1 MKSRFYTAVIV
12 AVILFV
18 VTTSCSLTSTVLG
31 DPTSTSPPSPTTRPT
46 RTPSQPLAIPT
57 IFGEEQILAS
67 NLAELYKRVSPGV
80 VTIWRFDAASSSQDP
95 NLPTGQGSGFV
106 IDYDGHIVTNQHVV
120 DGADEIEVNF
130 SSGLKAWAEFIGSDT
145 DSDLAVLKVDVA
157 QEDLVPLPLGDSDQV
172 SVGDFVVAIGN
183 PFGLSG
189 TMTIGIVSAVDR
201 TLASQNIAPGGGS
214 FTSGDIIQ
222 TDAAINPGNSG
233 GPLINLRGEVIG
245 VNQAIRTES
254 FSVVGDSVNSG
265 VGFAIP
271 VNTVQQVVTSIIE
284 YGRYRYPYL
293 GIAMMGE
300 QLWNLKIIE
309 AVGLPPDAAG
319 VYVTDVTPGG
329 PAEQAGLRGGNRL
342 TAVDVNAGGDLI
354 IALDGHPIRR
364 NGDLL
369 SYLINNTQVDQV
381 VTLTILRDGEEM
393 DISLTIGARP

>member
-1 MKSRFYTAVIV
+1 MKSRFNIIVIV
-12 AVILFV
+12 VVVLFV
-18 VTTSCSLTSTVLG
+18 VSTSCSLSPAVLG
-31 DPTSTSPPSPTTRPT
+31 NPTHTSEPTPRPT
-46 RTPSQPLAIPT
+46 RTPSPPQAIPT
-57 IFGEEQILAS
+57 IFGEERILAAD
-67 NLAELYKRVSPGV
+67 LAGLYKLVSPGV
-80 VTIWRFDAASSSQDP
+80 VTIWRFDTLGPSQDP

-106 IDYDGHIVTNQHVV
+106 INYDGHIVTNQHVV
-120 DGADEIEVNF
+120 DGANEIEVNF
-130 SSGLKAWAEFIGSDT
+130 SSGLKAWAELVGSDS

-157 QEDLVPLPLGDSDQV
+157 QEALVPLPLADSDQV
-172 SVGDFVVAIGN
+172 RVGDFVVAIGN

-189 TMTIGIVSAVDR
+189 TMTVGIVSALDR
-201 TLASQNIAPGGGS
+201 TLASQNIAPGGGI

-233 GPLINLRGEVIG
+233 GPLLNLRGEVIG

-254 FSVVGDSVNSG
+254 FSIVGESVNSG

-284 YGRYRYPYL
+284 YGSYRYPYL
-293 GIAMMGE
+293 GIAMMSE
-300 QLWNLKIIE
+300 ELWNLKIIE
-309 AVGLPPDAAG
+309 ALGLPPNAAG
-319 VYVTDVTPGG
+319 VYITEVTPGG
-329 PAEQAGLRGGNRL
+329 PAEQAGLRGGNRR
-342 TAVDVNAGGDLI
+342 TTVGVDAGGDLI

-381 VTLTILRDGEEM
+381 VTLTILRDGEEI

>member
-1 MKSRFYTAVIV
+1 MKSRFNTTVIV
-12 AVILFV
+12 VVVLFV
-18 VTTSCSLTSTVLG
+18 VTTSCSLSSVVLG
-31 DPTSTSPPSPTTRPT
+31 SSTPTSPPSPTTQHT
-46 RTPSQPLAIPT
+46 RTPAQPLAIPT

-67 NLAELYKRVSPGV
+67 DLAALYKHVSPGV
-80 VTIWRFDAASSSQDP
+80 VTIWRFDTVGSSQDP

-106 IDYDGHIVTNQHVV
+106 IDYEGHIVTNQHVV
-120 DGADEIEVNF
+120 NGADEIEVNF
-130 SSGLKAWAEFIGSDT
+130 SSGLKAWAVLVGSDT
-145 DSDLAVLKVDVA
+145 DSDLAVLKVEVS
-157 QEDLVPLPLGDSDQV
+157 QGDLVPLTLADSDQV
-172 SVGDFVVAIGN
+172 RVGDFVVAIGN

-189 TMTIGIVSAVDR
+189 TMTIGIVSALDR
-201 TLASQNIAPGGGS
+201 TLASQNIAPGGGI

-233 GPLINLRGEVIG
+233 GPLINLGGEVIG

-254 FSVVGDSVNSG
+254 FSIVGESVNSG

-284 YGRYRYPYL
+284 SGRYRYPYL

-300 QLWNLKIIE
+300 ELWNLKIIE
-309 AVGLPPDAAG
+309 ALGLPTNAAG
-319 VYVTDVTPGG
+319 VYITDVTPDG
-329 PAEQAGLRGGNRL
+329 PAEQAGLRGGDRR
-342 TAVDVNAGGDLI
+342 TSVGVNAGGDLI
-354 IALDGHPIRR
+354 IAIDGYPIRR

-381 VTLTILRDGEEM
+381 VTLTIFRDGEEL

>member
-1 MKSRFYTAVIV
+1 MKSRFNTAVIV
-12 AVILFV
+12 AVILFI

-67 NLAELYKRVSPGV
+67 DLAELYKRVSPGV
-80 VTIWRFDAASSSQDP
+80 VTIWRFDAAGSSQDP

-106 IDYDGHIVTNQHVV
+106 IDYDGHIVTNQHVIN
-120 DGADEIEVNF
+120 GADEIEVNF
-130 SSGLKAWAEFIGSDT
+130 SSGLKAWAELIGSDT
-145 DSDLAVLKVDVA
+145 DSDLAVLKVEVS
-157 QEDLVPLPLGDSDQV
+157 QGDLVPLPLADSDQV
-172 SVGDFVVAIGN
+172 RVGDFVVAIGN

-189 TMTIGIVSAVDR
+189 TMTIGIISALDR
-201 TLASQNIAPGGGS
+201 TLASQNIAPGGGI

-233 GPLINLRGEVIG
+233 GPLINLIGEVIG

-254 FSVVGDSVNSG
+254 FSVVGESVNSG

-284 YGRYRYPYL
+284 FGRYRYPYL

-300 QLWNLKIIE
+300 ELWNLKIIE
-309 AVGLPPDAAG
+309 ALGLPPDAAG
-319 VYVTDVTPGG
+319 VYVTDVTTGG
-329 PAEQAGLRGGNRL
+329 PAEQAGLRGGNQR
-342 TAVDVNAGGDLI
+342 TAVGVNAGGDLI
-354 IALDGHPIRR
+354 IAIDGHPIQR

-369 SYLINNTQVDQV
+369 SYLINNTQVDQD
-381 VTLTILRDGEEM
+381 VTLTILRDGEEF

>member
-1 MKSRFYTAVIV
+1 MKSRFNTTVIV
-12 AVILFV
+12 AVVLFV
-18 VTTSCSLTSTVLG
+18 VTTSCSLSSAVLG

-57 IFGEEQILAS
+57 IIGEEQILFS
-67 NLAELYKRVSPGV
+67 DLAELYKRVSPGV
-80 VTIWRFDAASSSQDP
+80 VTIWRFDALGSSQDP

-120 DGADEIEVNF
+120 NGADEIEVNF
-130 SSGLKAWAEFIGSDT
+130 SSGLKAWAELIGSDT
-145 DSDLAVLKVDVA
+145 DSDLAVLKVDIS
-157 QEDLVPLPLGDSDQV
+157 QEDLVPLPLADSDQV
-172 SVGDFVVAIGN
+172 RVGDFVVAIGN

-189 TMTIGIVSAVDR
+189 TMTIGIVSALDR
-201 TLASQNIAPGGGS
+201 TLASQIIAPGGGI

-254 FSVVGDSVNSG
+254 FSIVGDSVNSG

-271 VNTVQQVVTSIIE
+271 VNTVQQVITSIIE
-284 YGRYRYPYL
+284 YGSYRYPYL

-300 QLWNLKIIE
+300 DMWNLKIIE
-309 AVGLPPDAAG
+309 ALGLPSDAAG
-319 VYVTDVTPGG
+319 VYLTDVTPGG
-329 PAEQAGLRGGNRL
+329 PAEQAGLRGGSRR
-342 TAVDVNAGGDLI
+342 TVVGINAGGDLI

-381 VTLTILRDGEEM
+381 VTLTILRDGEEI

>member
-1 MKSRFYTAVIV
+1 MKSRFNTTVIIV
-12 AVILFV
+12 VVLFL
-18 VTTSCSLTSTVLG
+18 VTTSCSLSSAILG
-31 DPTSTSPPSPTTRPT
+31 NPTATSPPSPTTRPT
-46 RTPSQPLAIPT
+46 RTPSQPLAIPP
-57 IFGEEQILAS
+57 ISGEEQILTAD
-67 NLAELYKRVSPGV
+67 LAELYKRVSSGV
-80 VTIWRFDAASSSQDP
+80 VTIWRFDSLSSSQDP

-106 IDYDGHIVTNQHVV
+106 IDYDGHIVTNQHVIN
-120 DGADEIEVNF
+120 GADQIEVNF
-130 SSGLKAWAEFIGSDT
+130 SSGLKAWGELVGSDT
-145 DSDLAVLKVDVA
+145 DSDLAVLKVDVP

-172 SVGDFVVAIGN
+172 RVGDFVVAIGN

-189 TMTIGIVSAVDR
+189 TMTIGIVSALDR
-201 TLASQNIAPGGGS
+201 TLASQNIAPGGGI

-245 VNQAIRTES
+245 INQAIRTES
-254 FSVVGDSVNSG
+254 FSLVGESVNSG

-300 QLWNLKIIE
+300 ELWNLKIVE
-309 AVGLPPDAAG
+309 ALGLLPDAAG
-319 VYVTDVTPGG
+319 VYITEVTPGG
-329 PAEQAGLRGGNRL
+329 PAEQAGLRGGNRR
-342 TAVDVNAGGDLI
+342 TTVGVNAGGDLI

-381 VTLTILRDGEEM
+381 VTLTILRDGEEI